1 MVHETR
7 RSTEVGP
14 CLKKLFLLALLPAL
28 FAACSK
34 DSDTPSSDADY
45 FFVGKLD
52 GSEIKFE
59 ITASGNN
66 EMVNSNGGSIGP
78 PDCTFDYGCG
88 IGLFDPGQA
97 NVSVDFPGLFS
108 GDCGD
113 EEALFPTLFRTGSWS
128 FGDSQGQVVVSYFDG
143 ADIWTSAGGT
153 QPAGAV
159 FNVSSTEFMD
169 TPFGDYMT
177 VRGTMSCTLYDSA
190 GASKKL
196 EAGSF
201 SMSFRRY
208 F

>member
-1 MVHETR
+1 M
-7 RSTEVGP
+7 
-14 CLKKLFLLALLPAL
+14 KKLLILFLLPAL
-28 FAACSK
+28 FTACSK
-34 DSDTPSSDADY
+34 DSDTPSSDAEY

-52 GSEIKFE
+52 GAAVKYE
-59 ITASGNN
+59 ITGANDT
-66 EMVNSNGGSIGP
+66 EMSNSNDGSIGP
-78 PDCTFDYGCG
+78 PDCTFGYGCA
-88 IGLFDPGQA
+88 IGSFDAGQPY
-97 NVSVDFPGLFS
+97 VSVDFPSLFS
-108 GDCGD
+108 GDCSD
-113 EEALFPTLFRTGSWS
+113 EETLFPTLFRTGSWS

-143 ADIWTSAGGT
+143 ADNWTSAGGT

-177 VRGTMSCTLYDSA
+177 VRGTVSCTLYGSA

-201 SMSFRRY
+201 SMSFRQY

>member
-1 MVHETR
+1 M
-7 RSTEVGP
+7 
-14 CLKKLFLLALLPAL
+14 KKLLILLLLPAL
-28 FAACSK
+28 FTACSK
-34 DSDTPSSDADY
+34 DSDPPSSDAEY
-45 FFVGKLD
+45 FFVGKLN
-52 GSEIKFE
+52 GSEVKFE

-88 IGLFDPGQA
+88 IGIFDPGQA
-97 NVSVDFPGLFS
+97 NVSVDFPSLFV

-113 EEALFPTLFRTGSWS
+113 EGTVFPTLFKTGNWL
-128 FGDSQGQVVVSYFDG
+128 FGNGQGRVAVSYFDG
-143 ADIWTSAGGT
+143 TENWSSAGGA

-177 VRGTMSCTLYDSA
+177 VRGTVSCTLYDSG

-201 SMSFRRY
+201 SMSFRQY